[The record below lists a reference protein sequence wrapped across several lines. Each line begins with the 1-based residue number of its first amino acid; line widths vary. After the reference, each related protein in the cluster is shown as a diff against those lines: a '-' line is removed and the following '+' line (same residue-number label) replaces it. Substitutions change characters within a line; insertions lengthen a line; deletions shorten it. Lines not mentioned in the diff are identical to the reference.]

1 MKRYLIVLLT
11 FSLIFTGCISSTAT
25 KEVGGTGTSSGE
37 AGETTV
43 PRETAPGA
51 QAEII
56 ETVPGRIVI
65 SELLPGVPGNN
76 NKEFVEL
83 YNAGTEPVNLR
94 GWSLWYKLADNQE
107 EKRLILWS
115 RRVDVPGYGHYLL
128 VRQGQ
133 DVAFDSPNGI
143 VPDIWFKVPLF
154 ERKGGIVLRNAEGE
168 VVDALGWGEAP
179 TGFVEG
185 KPAPYPTNGASLAR
199 RPGGDAWTTADATFQ
214 DRDNNVE
221 DFDMLQPPYPQGT
234 GSPITPLPEQ
244 HLSIR
249 ATAPA
254 QVLPGTTFEYH
265 IIAENHTGTNLENIT
280 VVVPIPGAGASSGT
294 RSVSTGVPAD
304 GAMALTSSSSFE
316 VVEIPEGA
324 ARSKSHI
331 ERTFAKLANGD
342 QVEVTLVLRS
352 PWAYDEALLGGYYV
366 ESYAWPLRAY
376 GPPVPIT
383 ITGGAIPVNIAR
395 TLLGERVTVEGTATM
410 YTGGFYAGTT
420 GVKFYLQDET
430 GGIQVYCP
438 GGKGEVN
445 VHIGDR
451 MRVTGEIERYRSAME
466 IVPTTYPDD
475 VELIAAAT
483 ISLRLSM
490 SEVSGNAEPPTTT
503 LPVPQDVTIQAAT
516 SDESLLGRLI
526 AVEGTLTRLEEF
538 NYSYE
543 VDLTDDQ
550 GDTILVYVEKDTRI
564 NIEPL
569 EIGERYRVIGIS
581 EIYDTYWQIKPRVQE
596 DFERLYPPV
605 LMLEMVAPNNVVP
618 GGLITYTYTAYNH
631 TDTPLTDVQITALLP
646 SENAKLA
653 AILDQGSSGRH
664 GTMPA
669 VVWTV
674 PELPPHGGSVTVRY
688 VVRTDKEVQDPV
700 IGGVAT
706 VIADQ
711 WPESV
716 NAGPWTTFIG
726 NGMPIWAIQGY
737 GIASPYIHSIA
748 TTEGVVIGTFPE
760 LGGFWIQSLEPDLD
774 DRTSEGLWIYG
785 ATLANSESPV
795 TVGDYVQVTG
805 KVREKSRQT
814 LLDVEAPTQDIRILD
829 TDVALPDP
837 VELNPPQDDG
847 DAAVYYEALE
857 GMLVQVHDPAVAVAP
872 TNQYGEYALIR
883 PQWEQTHVMRD
894 APSGMLIFVDDGS
907 AVTHENGTTLPYA
920 VKTGDMVGDL
930 LGPLAYTYDN
940 YKIQPIITPTV
951 IPMDC
956 PLPAMEPTHPNELS
970 IATFNAENFFDIMAP
985 HPSDPPRPSLEA
997 YRLKLVK
1004 TAKAI
1009 VAMGVPTIIG
1019 LQEIENIGVLE
1030 DLIEEPAIAQYRY
1043 LPALIEGT
1051 DSRGIDVAYL
1061 VRGDV
1066 ATLEGISA
1074 YPAPEGVTSRPPLL
1088 ITVTMR
1094 LAGEQ
1099 RTVTVLN
1106 NHFTSMSGGERA
1118 TEPRRIAQATWNVNL
1133 VNRLLAQNPEAYV
1146 VVLGDLNSYYMSPP
1160 LDVLREAG
1168 AATDSQL
1175 RHVYELI
1182 APLIPYTY
1190 IYQGEA
1196 ETLDHIL
1203 VTPSLYRYLVYV
1215 GAVHINADYP
1225 LPMPDDT
1232 SARRVSDHDPLVAIF
1247 SFE

>member
-1 MKRYLIVLLT
+1 MIKRYLIVLLT
-11 FSLIFTGCISSTAT
+11 FSLILTGCITPT
-25 KEVGGTGTSSGE
+25 PTQEVGGT
-37 AGETTV
+37 ETTSLEEEETSV
-43 PRETAPGA
+43 PLDDANGE
-51 QAEII
+51 QAKII
-56 ETVPGRIVI
+56 ETVPGHIVI

-76 NKEFVEL
+76 NREFIEL

-107 EKRLILWS
+107 EKRVILWS
-115 RRVDVPGYGHYLL
+115 RRADVPGYGHYLL
-128 VRQGQ
+128 VREGQ
-133 DVAFDSPNGI
+133 EIGV
-143 VPDIWFKVPLF
+143 VPDMRFEVPLF
-154 ERKGGIVLRNAEGE
+154 ERKGGLVLRNAEGE
-168 VVDALGWGEAP
+168 VADALGWGEAP

-185 KPAPYPTNGASLAR
+185 EPAPYPTDGASLAR
-199 RPGGDAWTTADATFQ
+199 RPGGDAWRAADATFR
-214 DRDNNVE
+214 DRDNNAE
-221 DFDMLQPPYPQGT
+221 DFDLLQPPYPQGT

-244 HLSIR
+244 RLMIR
-249 ATAPA
+249 ATAPE
-254 QVLPGTTFEYH
+254 QVSPGTAFEYR
-265 IIAENHTGTNLENIT
+265 IIAENHTGIDLENVT
-280 VVVPIPGAGASSGT
+280 VVVPIPGITSPSGT
-294 RSVSTGVPAD
+294 RAVSGVM
-304 GAMALTSSSSFE
+304 GMSTTSPSPFE
-316 VVEIPEGA
+316 VIEAPKEA
-324 ARSKSHI
+324 AQTKRHI
-331 ERTFAKLANGD
+331 ERTFATLADGD
-342 QVEVTLVLRS
+342 QVELTLILRS
-352 PWAYDEALLGGYYV
+352 PWAYDDVLLGGYYV
-366 ESYAWPLRAY
+366 ESYTWPLRAY

-383 ITGGAIPVNIAR
+383 ITGGAIPVDVAR
-395 TLLGERVTVEGTATM
+395 TLLGKRVTVAGTATM

-420 GVKFYLQDET
+420 GVKFYLQDDK

-438 GGKGEVN
+438 DGKGEVN
-445 VHIGDR
+445 VRIGDR
-451 MRVTGEIERYRSAME
+451 VRVTGEIERYRNAIE

-475 VELIAAAT
+475 V
-483 ISLRLSM
+483 M
-490 SEVSGNAEPPTTT
+490 VYPDGSEALTST
-503 LPVPQDVTIQAAT
+503 LPVPQDVTIEAAT

-526 AVEGTLTRLEEF
+526 AVEGTLSRLEEF

-543 VDLTDDQ
+543 IDLTDDQ
-550 GDTILVYVEKDTRI
+550 GNTILVYVEKDTRI
-564 NIEPL
+564 NVEPL
-569 EIGERYRVIGIS
+569 EVGERYRVIGIS
-581 EIYDTYWQIKPRVQE
+581 EVYDTYWQIKPRVQD
-596 DFERLYPPV
+596 DFKRLYPPV
-605 LMLEMVAPNNVVP
+605 LMLEVVAPNNVMP

-631 TDTPLTDVQITALLP
+631 TDAPLTGVQITALLP
-646 SENAKLA
+646 SEDAKLA

-674 PELPPHGGSVTVRY
+674 PELPPDGGSATVRY
-688 VVRTDKEVQDPV
+688 VVRADEGIQAPIV
-700 IGGVAT
+700 GGVAT

-716 NAGPWTTFIG
+716 DVGPWTTFIG

-737 GIASPYIHSIA
+737 GSASPYVHSVA
-748 TTEGVVIGTFPE
+748 TTEGVVIGVFPE

-774 DRTSEGLWIYG
+774 ARTSEGLWING
-785 ATLANSESPV
+785 LTPANSEPPV
-795 TVGDYVQVTG
+795 AVGDHVRVTG

-814 LLDVEAPTQDIRILD
+814 LLDVQTPTQDIRVLD
-829 TDVALPDP
+829 TGVALPDP
-837 VELNPPQDDG
+837 IELDPPEEDG
-847 DAAVYYEALE
+847 SAATYYEALE
-857 GMLVQVHDPAVAVAP
+857 GMLVQVGDPAVAVAP
-872 TNQYGEYALIR
+872 TNQYGEYALVR
-883 PQWEQTHVMRD
+883 PEWERTHVMRD

-907 AVTHENGTTLPYA
+907 SMAHENGATLPYA

-951 IPMDC
+951 IPVDR
-956 PLPAMEPTHPNELS
+956 PLPAMEPTQPNELS

-985 HPSDPPRPSLEA
+985 HPSDPPRPSLGE
-997 YRLKLVK
+997 YRTKLVK

-1009 VAMGVPTIIG
+1009 VAMGIPTIVG

-1030 DLIEEPAIAQYRY
+1030 DLIEEPAIAQYHY

-1066 ATLEGISA
+1066 ATLEGMSA

-1099 RTVTVLN
+1099 RTVYVFN

-1118 TEPRRIAQATWNVNL
+1118 TEPRRIAQAAWNVNL

-1160 LDVLREAG
+1160 LNVLREAN
-1168 AATDSQL
+1168 ATTDHKL
-1175 RHVYELI
+1175 RHVYELV

-1190 IYQGEA
+1190 IYQGET

-1215 GAVHINADYP
+1215 RAVHINADYP
-1225 LPMPDDT
+1225 LPVPNDT